1 VLEMRRGQTALTP
14 FHVVEQLLLRDEI
27 ELV

>member
-1 VLEMRRGQTALTP
+1 VLEMRRGQITLVP
-14 FHVVEQLLLRDEI
+14 YHVVEQLLLRDEI